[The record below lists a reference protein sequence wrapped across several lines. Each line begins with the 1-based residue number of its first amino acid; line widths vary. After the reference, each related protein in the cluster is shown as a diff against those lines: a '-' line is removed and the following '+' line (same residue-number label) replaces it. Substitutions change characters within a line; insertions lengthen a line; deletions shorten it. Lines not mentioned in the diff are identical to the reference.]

1 MRSSRCAAR
10 HESGF
15 SAGCGAAGRHR
26 RPVTSPVTQLGG
38 QVECPSL
45 PPRCTYHD
53 EPSCLIAS
61 PVETRPRVP
70 VKAECCRHSLVAGVC
85 RDHCYWRRIRACTSV
100 ISSGLAPMSARIVCL
115 SKAVIF
121 SGMAS
126 FPRQMAAITVR
137 NFSGSR
143 EDQLPPGD
151 CDTAQLVVVRLLP
164 PATRFGR
171 IRALGA
177 AGRRRSGSRAAEW
190 SISGRSAGQPMSA
203 RRLDST

>member
-10 HESGF
+10 HQPGF

-85 RDHCYWRRIRACTSV
+85 RDHCYWRRIRACTFV

-115 SKAVIF
+115 SKAVELLRVTLPEL
-121 SGMAS
+121 G
-126 FPRQMAAITVR
+126 
-137 NFSGSR
+137 
-143 EDQLPPGD
+143 EDQLPREIG
-151 CDTAQLVVVRLLP
+151 DTAQLVVRLLP

-203 RRLDST
+203 RRLDSTWP